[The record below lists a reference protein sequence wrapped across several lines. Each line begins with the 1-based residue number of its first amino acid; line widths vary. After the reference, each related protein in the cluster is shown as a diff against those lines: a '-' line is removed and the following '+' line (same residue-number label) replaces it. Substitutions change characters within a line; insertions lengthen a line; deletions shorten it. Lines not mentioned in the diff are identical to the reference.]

1 MGQANRSRVI
11 ILFVVAGLFASA
23 MLLTWKDFFP
33 FSAIP
38 GLSFAAV
45 VTGAALLSSSLG
57 ILPKSFTG
65 SPWRLCA
72 GGATLF
78 LTYPVALFLI
88 LGTLLTISTDKP
100 GDSDRPDV
108 APLTETQIMRN
119 RASLP
124 AGLFTGGLA
133 IVYLAAG
140 AVRQITKRWP
150 RRIWAWALIVSL
162 GVPCLSAGMA
172 LVDFTLHTGFR
183 ASGLPTPDALLF
195 AAVAPGLPLLLLVGE
210 PVLAGLI
217 GYWLSC
223 GAEPTESP
231 LTP

>member
-23 MLLTWKDFFP
+23 VFLTWKDFFP

-88 LGTLLTISTDKP
+88 LGTMLTISTDKP

-124 AGLFTGGLA
+124 AGLSTGGLA

-150 RRIWAWALIVSL
+150 RRIWAWALTVSL

-223 GAEPTESP
+223 GAESTESP